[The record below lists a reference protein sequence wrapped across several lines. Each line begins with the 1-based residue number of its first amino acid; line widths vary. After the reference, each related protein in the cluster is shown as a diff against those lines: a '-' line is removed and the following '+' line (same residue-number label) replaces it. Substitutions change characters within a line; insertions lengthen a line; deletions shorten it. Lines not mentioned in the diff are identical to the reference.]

1 MDKRKT
7 PKADLESKRSF
18 FIEIGLIVALAV
30 VFFSFEWKQ
39 YDKQEQAFDTEVEYD
54 IEEDVV
60 LNTQREEPP
69 PQEQQQP
76 ETQVLNIV
84 EDDVEVDDELN
95 IDAEADDQTII
106 EDFEP
111 VEVTETEVVEQE
123 IFTVV
128 EDQPS
133 FPGGEAARM
142 QYLQKNIEYPQMAR
156 ESGIEG
162 TVFVTFVVETD
173 GTVTQVR
180 ILRGIGGGCDEEAL
194 RVVRNMPKWN
204 PGKQRGRSVR
214 VQFNMP
220 IRFKLAG

>member
-7 PKADLESKRSF
+7 PKADLEGKRSF

-30 VFFSFEWKQ
+30 VFFSFEWRQ
-39 YDKQEQAFDTEVEYD
+39 YDKQEQAFETEVEYD

-69 PQEQQQP
+69 PQQQQQP

-106 EDFEP
+106 QDFEP
-111 VEVTETEVVEQE
+111 VEVTEKEVVEQE

-133 FPGGEAARM
+133 FPGGESARM